1 MGQQIPLFFFHW
13 QKLDL
18 ANVPVDP
25 EASPFDLLVEMCLEQ
40 EGAFLSALCSSG
52 AVGGSVGHC
61 NQQLEERPFPGE
73 KKTEW
78 LKEFSPAFQMFLVG
92 GEVIVVEID
101 NRLLTTLAI
110 RLQLPNAKH
119 KLLAWRQAR

>member
-1 MGQQIPLFFFHW
+1 MCSNGPANSTFFFFHW

-52 AVGGSVGHC
+52 AVEGSVGHC

-78 LKEFSPAFQMFLVG
+78 LRVLSSISNVSLG
-92 GEVIVVEID
+92 GG
-101 NRLLTTLAI
+101 
-110 RLQLPNAKH
+110 K
-119 KLLAWRQAR
+119 